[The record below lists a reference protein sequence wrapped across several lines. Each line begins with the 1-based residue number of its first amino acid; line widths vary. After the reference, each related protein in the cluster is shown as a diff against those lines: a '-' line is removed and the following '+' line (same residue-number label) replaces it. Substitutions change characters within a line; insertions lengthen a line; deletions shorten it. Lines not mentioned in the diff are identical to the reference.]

1 MFLFSLCPPFSLNI
15 AWRDHFDITYYLNR
29 VNTDILQK
37 LGVALGIA
45 HSRLQT
51 IQLPSYADDMV
62 ALWLLR
68 MDQVMERGGP
78 TWATLEKAM
87 RHETVGM
94 VGTANDIK
102 RDKLNV
108 HTCS

>member
-1 MFLFSLCPPFSLNI
+1 M
-15 AWRDHFDITYYLNR
+15 RDCLDITCYLCG
-29 VNTDILQK
+29 VNTAILQK

-45 HSRLQT
+45 YSRLQNT
-51 IQLPSYADDMV
+51 QSPTFAEDMV

-78 TWATLEKAM
+78 TWAALEKAM

-94 VGTANDIK
+94 IGIANDIK
-102 RDKLNV
+102 RDKLHN
-108 HTCS
+108 